1 MDRDVYCGR
10 MKLDGEDDEKTL
22 RAASNYAMSLKG
34 LQRFGEAKLLLRKT
48 LPVTRR
54 VRGDSNGD
62 TLRLKWNYAEVL
74 FQDTG
79 ATLDDLREAVTTL
92 EDTAP
97 TARRVLGIAHPI
109 TKGIEDALQKARA
122 ARDANETPPG
132 ST

>member
-1 MDRDVYCGR
+1 MSSSLYGPV
-10 MKLDGEDDEKTL
+10 
-22 RAASNYAMSLKG
+22 RAARSRSTAGWPGAGHVSVTKG

-48 LPVTRR
+48 LPVARR
-54 VRGDSNGD
+54 VRGDSHGD
-62 TLRLKWNYAEVL
+62 TLRMSWIYAEVL
-74 FQDTG
+74 YQDPS

-132 ST
+132 SA